1 MDSAAAGA
9 EGADGVVGGAVE
21 VEEADAIECLNE

>member
-1 MDSAAAGA
+1 MDSAAGA
-9 EGADGVVGGAVE
+9 EGADRVVGGAVE